1 MSRRERWAW
10 AAAVLLLL
18 AAARLPLHRATFGLP
33 VSNDD
38 AIPLMMADRVL
49 HGELSTILW
58 NQPYNGTLDVH
69 LMAPWLLFASPHTVF
84 RVYEAVCGVALIVMA
99 GLLANAVAGERAGWM
114 AAVLAAAGTPY
125 MGLMAALGPT
135 PNFLVPLIVAMVVLT
150 ALRRSDRPWRPWAL
164 AGLGLVC
171 GLAIWDSFL
180 ALPALIGA
188 ALGLAAMEMRPRWRP
203 ALWIAAGVAVGM
215 APLLVARLS
224 GASGATPVTGLRPRW
239 LWTSGMHDLARAAFG
254 LFGLEVPLVIDGPE
268 RAGLPLA
275 AAAML
280 ATGLLLLVLLGST
293 AVRSRPL
300 AGWTIALAGAFA
312 LSRRTGGDE
321 VRYLFGLTIPV
332 LALCGVGASV
342 LHERPGRRHVMWLA
356 TATVLT
362 AVLTPWLIGHRR
374 LLAAWRDP
382 AHASRVWQVPPL
394 DAAIEKL
401 RETGVRSTYASLQ
414 FAGRLTVETGR
425 TVIATQAW
433 NERIPGDPLRYRDE
447 VDLDPRP
454 AWVLSPH
461 LSRGMPRAG
470 GFRQMLSEMGGTW
483 AEEAA
488 GDVAVF
494 HDFRPPYDESRPV
507 PAGALRLRTMDGVAL
522 PAAVLDRNRGTAWTS
537 PSGIARGSGVVVSL
551 PDRRRLSAIIFLV
564 SVDPTPLGVH
574 WVAEADGVVLARGP
588 SRYALQWVN
597 GAPRA
602 GRQALMVVPLR
613 DRGVQEVRVIFQE
626 AGSPLTLAEVF
637 AYGPDERRRPLAGA
651 ASAAEA
657 YAHARD
663 SEWKE
668 AERLYGEACH
678 LEPDRASHHA
688 AAVRAGWRAAR
699 RRRIDVESLD
709 DGGPAIFGPR

>member
-10 AAAVLLLL
+10 VAAVLLLL
-18 AAARLPLHRATFGLP
+18 VAARLPLHRATYALP

-38 AIPLMMADRVL
+38 AIPLMMAERVR

-58 NQPYNGTLDVH
+58 NQPYNGTLDAY
-69 LMAPWLLFASPHTVF
+69 LMAPWLLVASPHTVF
-84 RVYEAVCGVALIVMA
+84 RAYEAVCGVALIAMA
-99 GLLANAVAGERAGWM
+99 GLLAGAVAGERAGWV

-135 PNFLVPLIVAMVVLT
+135 PNFLVPLLVAVVVLT
-150 ALRRSDRPWRPWAL
+150 ALRRSDRPWRPLAL
-164 AGLGLVC
+164 AGLGLLC

-180 ALPALIGA
+180 ALPALVGA
-188 ALGLAAMEMRPRWRP
+188 AVGLAAMEMRPRLRP

-254 LFGLEVPLVIDGPE
+254 LFGFEVPLVIDGPE

-275 AAAML
+275 AAVML
-280 ATGLLLLVLLGST
+280 AAGLLLLVLLGST
-293 AVRSRPL
+293 AAPSRPL
-300 AGWTIALAGAFA
+300 AGWAIALAGAFA

-332 LALCGVGASV
+332 LAFCGVGAAV
-342 LHERPGRRHVMWLA
+342 LHERLGRRRVAWLA
-356 TATVLT
+356 TAIGLT
-362 AVLTPWLIGHRR
+362 AVLAPWLIGHRR

-394 DAAIEKL
+394 AATVEKL
-401 RETGVRSTYASLQ
+401 REAGVRSTYASLQ

-425 TVIATQAW
+425 AVIATQAW

-507 PAGALRLRTMDGVAL
+507 PRGDLRLRTMDGVTL

-537 PSGIARGSGVVVSL
+537 PAGIARGSGLVVSL
-551 PDRRRLSAIIFLV
+551 PDRRRLSAIVFLV
-564 SVDPTPLGVH
+564 AVDPTPLGVH

-637 AYGPDERRRPLAGA
+637 AYGPDERRRPAAGA

-663 SEWKE
+663 NEWKE

-699 RRRIDVESLD
+699 RHRIDVESLD
-709 DGGPAIFGPR
+709 DGGAAIFGPR